1 MWHPLRSSKPSDII
15 EHLKGIAEK
24 HLDIYTRIRAIRYL
38 SGLSFTNSKETTRET
53 ATKFL
58 LDTSISDIK
67 KVELINSRNRYL
79 KIDDTIAHDLYFLLF
94 ENVSD
99 PSIKLEVAGYILSNW
114 DPCPPFR
121 ADEKVPTNT
130 CRQDTLDW
138 VLDQIDESI
147 QDSFLSQKA
156 CCILLKYGEYDEQ
169 LYAKQFVSDV
179 NIDIQ
184 DVVTVNYERELYEEA
199 IARYDFLLQHLMPY
213 DFEDTIKSSDDLYEF
228 IVEYD
233 QTDAFWLTYKNVMNK
248 DVFHRVLTDIERDFI
263 KL

>member
-15 EHLKGIAEK
+15 EHLKGVAEK
-24 HLDIYTRIRAIRYL
+24 HLDIYTRLRAIRYL

-53 ATKFL
+53 ATNFL
-58 LDTSISDIK
+58 LDTSISDAK
-67 KVELINSRNRYL
+67 KVELINPRNRYL

-99 PSIKLEVAGYILSNW
+99 LSIKLDVSGYILSNW
-114 DPCPPFR
+114 DPT
-121 ADEKVPTNT
+121 DT

-138 VLDQIDESI
+138 VLDQIDESNEDNKI
-147 QDSFLSQKA
+147 SQNA

-169 LYAKQFVSDV
+169 LYAKQFISDCDVENVACNNV
-179 NIDIQ
+179 NH
-184 DVVTVNYERELYEEA
+184 ERELYEEA
-199 IARYDFLLQHLMPY
+199 IARYDFLLRHLMPY

-248 DVFHRVLTDIERDFI
+248 DVFHRVLTEVERDFI
-263 KL
+263 NL